1 MLGTLLCL
9 LCAGCLSSPFF
20 PASLYFTGTVLCPP
34 FVISTPFYMDFFF
47 LLPFSVDFLQL
58 PNVNVLSTRT
68 FVVLNIQTFH
78 CPLIPWCLFTS
89 FKSTCIPQYTFLNIA
104 LFSFASFF
112 LPWLHC
118 TNIENSRPLLGPALS
133 G

>member
-34 FVISTPFYMDFFF
+34 FVISTPFYMDFFSFFLF
-47 LLPFSVDFLQL
+47 LLIFFSSQTLMFYPQDFRCTEHTDFSLPVNPLVPFHIFQINMHPTVHFSK
-58 PNVNVLSTRT
+58 
-68 FVVLNIQTFH
+68 H
-78 CPLIPWCLFTS
+78 CPLLIC
-89 FKSTCIPQYTFLNIA
+89 FL
-104 LFSFASFF
+104 F

>member
-1 MLGTLLCL
+1 MRWLGGAGNPAVPLVCCVSFFTLLSCQSIFHWNCPMSSFRHQHPL
-9 LCAGCLSSPFF
+9 LYG
-20 PASLYFTGTVLCPP
+20 Y
-34 FVISTPFYMDFFF
+34 FF

-89 FKSTCIPQYTFLNIA
+89 FKSTCIPQFTFLNIA
-104 LFSFASFF
+104 LFSFASFSF
-112 LPWLHC
+112 PGFTVLTKKIRGLC
-118 TNIENSRPLLGPALS
+118 
-133 G
+133 